1 MLYAFNR
8 GETSSTC
15 NICLQVA
22 CLLLSPSQGMLASW
36 SPDGLTWPW
45 WKGET
50 EGTKLLI
57 EFPLNLRQLDLWKS
71 EFTVEIDVR
80 NSLICEPSEVL
91 QNKIV
96 KKSLIYKNTEI
107 R

>member
-1 MLYAFNR
+1 
-8 GETSSTC
+8 
-15 NICLQVA
+15 
-22 CLLLSPSQGMLASW
+22 MLASW

-45 WKGET
+45 WKGKT

-57 EFPLNLRQLDLWKS
+57 QVPLNLRQLDLWKS

-96 KKSLIYKNTEI
+96 KKSLIYKNTEVI
-107 R
+107 